1 MMFSIN
7 TTQAQLLKKIKNRV
21 EQKVENVIVEKTSDK
36 AAEKTSKSMDKIL
49 NTNPF
54 NTGNTKASPDLI
66 ADSYTFTW
74 KYSLKMTTKDGQMI
88 LDYYL
93 HPGAGYFGFTTEAM
107 NSMFTVMDNENK
119 ITAMF
124 MTSKGN
130 NIVMASQISDDLNL
144 EDTEESVEE
153 FNFQSLPSKTING
166 FNCKGVRATN
176 SEYQMDMYFTDEAEV
191 SFDDIYKNQQ
201 TKIPVQLQNYFNKD
215 DKVLMIFMDMKHLK
229 NKKRD
234 AQIECIGL
242 EKVTKTISKSAYK
255 SM

>member
-1 MMFSIN
+1 
-7 TTQAQLLKKIKNRV
+7 
-21 EQKVENVIVEKTSDK
+21 
-36 AAEKTSKSMDKIL
+36 
-49 NTNPF
+49 
-54 NTGNTKASPDLI
+54 
-66 ADSYTFTW
+66 
-74 KYSLKMTTKDGQMI
+74 MI

>member
-1 MMFSIN
+1 MKRANSQLLTIIFLMFSIN

-130 NIVMASQISDDLNL
+130 NIVMASQISDD
-144 EDTEESVEE
+144 
-153 FNFQSLPSKTING
+153 
-166 FNCKGVRATN
+166 
-176 SEYQMDMYFTDEAEV
+176 
-191 SFDDIYKNQQ
+191 
-201 TKIPVQLQNYFNKD
+201 
-215 DKVLMIFMDMKHLK
+215 
-229 NKKRD
+229 
-234 AQIECIGL
+234 
-242 EKVTKTISKSAYK
+242 
-255 SM
+255 